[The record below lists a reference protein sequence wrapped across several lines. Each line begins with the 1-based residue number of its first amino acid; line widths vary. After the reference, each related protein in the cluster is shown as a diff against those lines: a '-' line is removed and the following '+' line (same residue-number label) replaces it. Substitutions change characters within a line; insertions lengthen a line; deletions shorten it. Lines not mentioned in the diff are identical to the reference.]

1 MDERV
6 PLGPVAIPLKSRG
19 ARTVHWSEVFP
30 AHRLPVIAKTVLLVA
45 LGAWLSGVRL
55 HPYPLGATIVL
66 ASVLWLGLYG
76 INEYTD
82 LTLERRLQPAPIG
95 LAPAVVFVVVALL
108 GSLWLPHL
116 LTLLL
121 LAMVAGQLLYCVP
134 PARLKRWWFAVV
146 LLSGIANPL
155 LRLECGAIF
164 GRHGIPI
171 SVVATILLLHVGATL
186 RSRGLLRRRD
196 AGFGYRVA
204 PPIAEAA
211 GKTFTALGLVGA
223 WAVCLVGIIPHIF
236 LTFVVA
242 ATFFAAYAWS
252 GRELTVDRLR
262 GGWIWFAVF
271 TGVGLLVL
279 IYRG

>member
-1 MDERV
+1 M
-6 PLGPVAIPLKSRG
+6 L
-19 ARTVHWSEVFP
+19 
-30 AHRLPVIAKTVLLVA
+30 AKTVLLVA
-45 LGAWLSGVRL
+45 LGAWLSGTRL
-55 HPYPLGATIVL
+55 HPYPLGATIVV

-82 LTLERRLQPAPIG
+82 LTLEQRLQPAPFG
-95 LAPAVVFVVVALL
+95 LALAVSFVLVALL
-108 GSLWLPHL
+108 GSLWLSHI

-134 PARLKRWWFAVV
+134 PARVKRWWFAVV
-146 LLSGIANPL
+146 LLSGMANPL
-155 LRLECGAIF
+155 LRLECGATF

-171 SVVATILLLHVGATL
+171 SLVATVILLHVGATL

-204 PPIAEAA
+204 PPVAEAA
-211 GKTFTALGLVGA
+211 GKTFTALGLIGA
-223 WAVCLVGIIPHIF
+223 WAVCLAGIVPPIF
-236 LTFVVA
+236 LSFVIL

-252 GRELTVDRLR
+252 GRAPTVDRLR
-262 GGWIWFAVF
+262 GGWIWFAIF
-271 TGVGLLVL
+271 TGIGLLVL